1 LKNLNKVPFFN
12 MSLVHI
18 SENLMTSCS
27 LLVLY

>member
-1 LKNLNKVPFFN
+1 